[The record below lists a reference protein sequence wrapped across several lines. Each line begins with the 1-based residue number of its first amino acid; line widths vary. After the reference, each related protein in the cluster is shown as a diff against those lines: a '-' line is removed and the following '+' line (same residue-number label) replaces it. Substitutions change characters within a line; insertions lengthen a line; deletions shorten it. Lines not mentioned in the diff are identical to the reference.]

1 MMGQEEEGGIYG
13 TGVKSEGFGI
23 LSSQFTAGLAINCG
37 IMGRLL
43 DSPNASLFICKM
55 EISSQIINITVM
67 LS

>member
-13 TGVKSEGFGI
+13 TGVKSEAFGI
-23 LSSQFTAGLAINCG
+23 LSLEFTACG

-43 DSPNASLFICKM
+43 DPPSVSLFICKM
-55 EISSQIINITVM
+55 ETSSQIISITVM